1 MRGKGDDWTY
11 PGGDLLGQLLMI
23 VRENIKSQIVNLTS

>member
-11 PGGDLLGQLLMI
+11 PGKDLLGKLLMKI
-23 VRENIKSQIVNLTS
+23 RDKIKS

>member
-11 PGGDLLGQLLMI
+11 PGNDLLGKLLMKI
-23 VRENIKSQIVNLTS
+23 RDEINLKNN